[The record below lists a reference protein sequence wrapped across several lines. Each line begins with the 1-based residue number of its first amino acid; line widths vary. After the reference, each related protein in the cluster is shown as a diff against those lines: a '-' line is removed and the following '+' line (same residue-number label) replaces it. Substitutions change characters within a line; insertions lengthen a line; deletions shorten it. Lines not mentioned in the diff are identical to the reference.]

1 MMKGSSDK
9 EEIRACLFIFPFS
22 LTENPLSTYLGKI
35 FSPCKHYATNAI
47 YIWLSSTCLAISLSM
62 YISIYSSAFQVRHD
76 VSHKYGEER
85 SRIPPPHN
93 YALSKMLFGYFVK
106 KLTQSGSNF

>member
-85 SRIPPPHN
+85 SRIPPPP
-93 YALSKMLFGYFVK
+93 
-106 KLTQSGSNF
+106 